1 MKRHE
6 QREQVFK
13 LLFRVEFT
21 IPDEMPE
28 QVKLFF
34 EDEDVAFSETEQEVI
49 RERYIK
55 IHKKLEEIDALING
69 KVEGWDTKRMGK
81 VELTVLRVAIYE
93 IVYDEDIP
101 NSVAINEAIE
111 IAKKYGQENAGAF
124 INAVLAKFV

>member
-13 LLFRVEFT
+13 LLFRVEFN

-49 RERYIK
+49 REIYIN
-55 IHKKLEEIDALING
+55 IHKKLEEIDELING

-81 VELTVLRVAIYE
+81 VEVTVLRVAVYE
-93 IVYDEDIP
+93 IIYDEDIP

-111 IAKKYGQENAGAF
+111 IAKKYGQDNSGAF